1 MELMVRDME
10 QLSHIE
16 CSTKRAKW
24 TEVLAALKLTPTQRE
39 QLMANRKAQFNK
51 LRTVYQERQELNMQV
66 SCCCSQPLRS
76 LLVLVASRITHY
88 SCVSVTCCASDSRG
102 FSDCLRGPKMAST
115 SCRTD
120 C

>member
-16 CSTKRAKW
+16 CSIKRAKW

-88 SCVSVTCCASDSRG
+88 CCVTCCASDSRD
-102 FSDCLRGPKMAST
+102 FSICLRAPIMAST